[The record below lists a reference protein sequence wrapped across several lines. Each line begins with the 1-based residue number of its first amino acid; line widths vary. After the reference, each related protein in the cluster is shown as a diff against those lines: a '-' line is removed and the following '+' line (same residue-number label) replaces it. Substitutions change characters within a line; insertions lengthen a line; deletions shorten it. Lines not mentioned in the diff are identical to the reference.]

1 MMEEEEEGNDNGS
14 GDGCDVDNFEDVLLE
29 EVDRFIVDLMLGQFI
44 AYLMLGQI
52 WKTSLDLFHLRSL
65 HAYRLRRKGDKNKNP
80 HAMIFY

>member
-1 MMEEEEEGNDNGS
+1 MEEEEVGDGNGS
-14 GDGCDVDNFEDVLLE
+14 GDGCDVDNFDVLAE
-29 EVDRFIVDLMLGQFI
+29 EVDRFIFDLMLD
-44 AYLMLGQI
+44 QI